1 VIGYA
6 TDSYTTESLDQYS
19 STLLRFT
26 PLVGNRPHLV
36 GSNLH
41 LSIGATEV
49 DDMSMLFSTL
59 KVKLSDAGAQA
70 GALTFYS
77 KKTLVAAGSKNC
89 EISSVESLGDNLW
102 KVHLTGRQWNK
113 KQYIKL
119 KVNHF

>member
-1 VIGYA
+1 MIGYA

-59 KVKLSDAGAQA
+59 KVKLSEAGAQA

-77 KKTLVAAGSKNC
+77 KKTLVTAAEVD
-89 EISSVESLGDNLW
+89 EIFLGAYVPPAVSVAA
-102 KVHLTGRQWNK
+102 T
-113 KQYIKL
+113 
-119 KVNHF
+119 